1 MHLNFR
7 PIVQFSVLMVMSYVL
22 PILCTEKEMTIS
34 IEPRRE
40 ECFYQN
46 VVKGQ
51 VIDVEYQVIDGGH
64 GELDINFHLASPS
77 GKIIVSDFKKPEN
90 SHRTEV
96 TEDGDYKI
104 CWDNSFSHISRK
116 TVFFEIII
124 ESEDE
129 ENESWDFDEYDS
141 LTPEEL
147 YDMKLQDIQD
157 AISRVRGHLNKIRH
171 LQDTVRAFEARDR
184 NIAESNFYRV
194 NSWSIIQIV
203 IMLLVGIVQVIM
215 LRSLFDDSSRVKKL
229 WKKVAS

>member
-1 MHLNFR
+1 MFWKY
-7 PIVQFSVLMVMSYVL
+7 SVPVRYFALYL
-22 PILCTEKEMTIS
+22 ILCQIGLLLCMEKEMTIS
-34 IEPRRE
+34 IDPRRE
-40 ECFYQN
+40 ECFYQT
-46 VVKGQ
+46 VQKGQ
-51 VIDVEYQVIDGGH
+51 VVDVEYQVIDGGH

-77 GKIIVSDFKKPEN
+77 GKIIVSDFKKSEN

-104 CWDNSFSHISRK
+104 CWDNTFSHISRK

-124 ESEDE
+124 ESDDE
-129 ENESWDFDEYDS
+129 ENESWDIDFDNYDS

-184 NIAESNFYRV
+184 NIAESNFFRV
-194 NSWSIIQIV
+194 NSWSIIQII
-203 IMLLVGIVQVIM
+203 IMLIVGFVQ
-215 LRSLFDDSSRVKKL
+215 LHFEDRF
-229 WKKVAS
+229 